1 MTTAVSP
8 QLSTLRR
15 HADTILRTL
24 VAVAVVLRA
33 LLAYGSPTP
42 FGYVF
47 DYYHEAIELVYEKGR
62 LPVAAD
68 CWQCYHPPLF
78 YLLGLPFYAVG
89 VWLGGARDAAPEWGL
104 RALTVLAVAAG
115 AVATYSSARLVQF
128 LARDRALTVLG
139 VALVLTFPC
148 LFISSYG
155 PDADIVVTAAMTAF
169 LLAFT
174 RFVAEPR
181 RQTWQGAMWVGALA
195 GLAASAKYSGL
206 IALAT
211 AGVVMS
217 LRVLFSRDHL
227 RTLAY
232 GAIIAGVAIAIAAPK
247 YVDNWRRH
255 GTPLFANGSAGDAFS
270 STREYYWD
278 DYDFTSFSITAILDT
293 SGPAAPK
300 GELTDLPVYRSVWT
314 TLYGLAWSDLSF
326 FSVRGRISDPNP
338 PYPARAIPRQV
349 IAAVLY
355 LALVPTALSAIGLLV
370 TARRRVYLPLHV
382 MLALTMSSYLAWV
395 VAQDAWALKT
405 KYIMFL
411 LPVFVAYVVAGVRWA
426 LRWLPRP
433 LSGAVVVALGALVL
447 ASHLYLLAFSLG
459 HL

>member
-1 MTTAVSP
+1 MASGP
-8 QLSTLRR
+8 FMATLRR
-15 HADTILRTL
+15 HAGPVLWTL
-24 VAVAVVLRA
+24 FAAAVVLRA
-33 LLAYGSPTP
+33 LLAFYSPTP

-47 DYYHEAIELVYEKGR
+47 DYYHEAIEIFYEKGR
-62 LPVAAD
+62 LPIAAD
-68 CWQCYHPPLF
+68 CWQCYHPPLY

-104 RALTVLAVAAG
+104 RALTVLALAAG
-115 AVATYSSARLVQF
+115 AIATYCSARLVQF
-128 LARDRALTVLG
+128 LARDRALTVIG
-139 VALVLTFPC
+139 AALVLTFPC
-148 LFISSYG
+148 LFIASCG

-174 RFVAEPR
+174 RFAAGPR
-181 RQTWQGAMWVGALA
+181 RQTWQGATWVGALA

-211 AGVVMS
+211 AGVVMG
-217 LRVLFSRDHL
+217 LRVLFGCDRR
-227 RTLAY
+227 RTLTHA
-232 GAIIAGVAIAIAAPK
+232 AIIAGVAIAIASPK

-270 STREYYWD
+270 SAREYYWD
-278 DYDFTSFSITAILDT
+278 EYDFSSFSITAILDT

-300 GELTDLPVYRSVWT
+300 GELTDLPVYHGVWT

-326 FSVRGRISDPNP
+326 FSVPGRISDPNP
-338 PYPARAIPRQV
+338 PYPAKAIPRAV
-349 IAAVLY
+349 TAAVLY
-355 LALVPTALSAIGLLV
+355 LALVPTALSALGLFV
-370 TARRRVYLPLHV
+370 TARRREYLPLHV
-382 MLALTMSSYLAWV
+382 MLALTLASYLAWV

-426 LRWLPRP
+426 LRRLPRP
-433 LSGAVVVALGALVL
+433 LSGAVVLALAALVL
-447 ASHLYLLAFSLG
+447 ASHLYLLAFAIG